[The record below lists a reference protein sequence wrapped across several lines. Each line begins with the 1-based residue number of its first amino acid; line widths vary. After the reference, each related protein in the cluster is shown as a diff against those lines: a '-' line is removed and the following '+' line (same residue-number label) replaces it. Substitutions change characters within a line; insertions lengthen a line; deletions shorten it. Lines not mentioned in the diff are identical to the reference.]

1 MRVVYI
7 VMGKNQLTGEVL
19 IPEFVDDEATERRR
33 AQFGG
38 GKKVAVPPSFKT
50 EKEADA
56 FAATMNQTTEAA
68 GEPYLKFE
76 SVAVDLDMRDMV
88 TKGSA

>member
-19 IPEFVDDEATERRR
+19 IPELVGDEVTERHR

-56 FAATMNQTTEAA
+56 FAATMNETTEAA
-68 GEPYLKFE
+68 GQPYLKFE
-76 SVAVDLDMRDMV
+76 SLAVDLDLKDIV